1 MSIKFLYW
9 LFVGW
14 WIWPFKIMWW
24 TILLPYRL
32 YRLIRRS
39 HVNHFGTKYYS
50 ESPGMDGHDYEYC
63 CAELLRR
70 KGFSKVS
77 VTRGSGDQG
86 IDIIAYANKKKFG
99 IQCKFYSNPV
109 GNSAVQEAYTGAKF
123 YGCNVA
129 AVMTN
134 NGFTESAMELAAAT
148 GVLLWGNSTITYPV
162 HKVSLRFHILKI
174 AGILALGI
182 GVLGIALCIEF
193 SEGLKNLD
201 MFSLI
206 FCIIMSAAG
215 TLSVLQA
222 KVPAIWRYSCAL
234 YGVLAVL
241 IIPRAPEM
249 MLAIIFFAVMA
260 LFSLLLSRTPKEKLR
275 EEDQPEEP
283 PVLPEVCENDDH
295 PVEVPIL
302 LEDFETGEWFRHTM
316 PVEVASPPTTAP
328 IAKDPVKDPVKVEK
342 TERKYHR
349 EKRMSKKDLLVFAKM
364 CNAQME
370 HDEEMERYN
379 DMQK

>member
-39 HVNHFGTKYYS
+39 HVNHLGTKYYS

-241 IIPRAPEM
+241 IISRASETMPV
-249 MLAIIFFAVMA
+249 LITLAVMA
-260 LFSLLLSRTPKEKLR
+260 LLSLRLSRTPKEKLYD
-275 EEDQPEEP
+275 EEQAEEP
-283 PVLPEVCENDDH
+283 PVFPDTAEADNQ
-295 PVEVPIL
+295 PAEVPVL
-302 LEDFETGEWFRHTM
+302 PEDFESGDWFRHAM
-316 PVEVASPPTTAP
+316 PFEADSSPVAIP
-328 IAKDPVKDPVKVEK
+328 IAKDPEKVEK
-342 TERKYHR
+342 KERKYHM
-349 EKRMSKKDLLVFAKM
+349 EKRMSKKDLIAFAKM

-379 DMQK
+379 DMKK

>member
-14 WIWPFKIMWW
+14 WIWPFKIMWR
-24 TILLPYRL
+24 TVSLPYRL
-32 YRLIRRS
+32 YRWVRRS
-39 HVNHFGTKYYS
+39 RVNHFGTKYYS
-50 ESPGMDGHDYEYC
+50 DSPSMDGHDYEYY

-70 KGFSKVS
+70 KGFSRVS

-99 IQCKFYSNPV
+99 IQCKFYSKPV
-109 GNSAVQEAYTGAKF
+109 GNSAVQEACAGAMF

-134 NGFTESAMELAAAT
+134 NGFTESAVELAAAT

-162 HKVSLRFHILKI
+162 RRLPLRFRILRI
-174 AGILALGI
+174 AGALTFGI

-201 MFSLI
+201 VFSLI
-206 FCIIMSAAG
+206 YFILMSAVG

-222 KVPAIWRYSCAL
+222 KVPAIGRYSCAI

-283 PVLPEVCENDDH
+283 PVLPDVCVNDDQ
-295 PVEVPIL
+295 PAEVPIL
-302 LEDFETGEWFRHTM
+302 PEDFENGDWFRHTM
-316 PVEVASPPTTAP
+316 PVEISSPLVTAP
-328 IAKDPVKDPVKVEK
+328 LAKDPAKVEK
-342 TERKYHR
+342 KERKYRR
-349 EKRMSKKDLLVFAKM
+349 EKRMSKKELLVFAKM

-379 DMQK
+379 NMKK

>member
-14 WIWPFKIMWW
+14 WIWPFKIMWR
-24 TILLPYRL
+24 TVSLPYRL
-32 YRLIRRS
+32 YRWVRRS
-39 HVNHFGTKYYS
+39 RVNHFGTKYYS
-50 ESPGMDGHDYEYC
+50 DSPGMDGHDYEYY

-70 KGFSKVS
+70 KGFSRVS

-99 IQCKFYSNPV
+99 IQCKYYSKPV
-109 GNSAVQEAYTGAKF
+109 GNSAVQEACAGAMF

-134 NGFTESAMELAAAT
+134 NGFTESAVELAAAT

-162 HKVSLRFHILKI
+162 HKVPLKFRILRI
-174 AGILALGI
+174 AGILTLGI

-201 MFSLI
+201 VFSLVY
-206 FCIIMSAAG
+206 FIIMAISG

-222 KVPAIWRYSCAL
+222 KVPAIGRYSSML
-234 YGVLAVL
+234 YGVLAAL
-241 IIPRAPEM
+241 IIPRVSEM
-249 MLAIIFFAVMA
+249 IPAIIFFVAMV
-260 LFSLLLSRTPKEKLR
+260 LFSFCLVRKPKEKLY
-275 EEDQPEEP
+275 EEEQAEEP
-283 PVLPEVCENDDH
+283 PVLPDTNENDDQS
-295 PVEVPIL
+295 EDVPIL
-302 LEDFETGEWFRHTM
+302 PEDFETGDWFRHTM
-316 PVEVASPPTTAP
+316 PVEIASPPATAP
-328 IAKDPVKDPVKVEK
+328 IAKDPAKVEK
-342 TERKYHR
+342 KERKYHR

-379 DMQK
+379 NMKK

>member
-1 MSIKFLYW
+1 
-9 LFVGW
+9 
-14 WIWPFKIMWW
+14 
-24 TILLPYRL
+24 
-32 YRLIRRS
+32 
-39 HVNHFGTKYYS
+39 
-50 ESPGMDGHDYEYC
+50 MDGHDYEYC

-234 YGVLAVL
+234 YGVLAALIISRASETMPVL
-241 IIPRAPEM
+241 IT
-249 MLAIIFFAVMA
+249 LAVMA
-260 LFSLLLSRTPKEKLR
+260 LLSLRLSRTPKEKLY
-275 EEDQPEEP
+275 EEEQTEEP
-283 PVLPEVCENDDH
+283 PVFPDTTEADNQ
-295 PVEVPIL
+295 PTEVPVL
-302 LEDFETGEWFRHTM
+302 PEDFESGDWFHHVM
-316 PVEVASPPTTAP
+316 PFEADSSPVAIP
-328 IAKDPVKDPVKVEK
+328 IAKDPAKVEK
-342 TERKYHR
+342 KERKYHM
-349 EKRMSKKDLLVFAKM
+349 EKRMSKKDLIAFAKM
-364 CNAQME
+364 CNAQLE

-379 DMQK
+379 DMKK

>member
-24 TILLPYRL
+24 TISLPYRL
-32 YRLIRRS
+32 YRWIRRS
-39 HVNHFGTKYYS
+39 RVNHFGASYYS
-50 ESPGMDGHDYEYC
+50 DSPGMDGHNYEYY
-63 CAELLRR
+63 CAERLRR

-99 IQCKFYSNPV
+99 IQCKFYSKPV
-109 GNSAVQEAYTGAKF
+109 GNSAVQEACAGAMF

-148 GVLLWGNSTITYPV
+148 GVLLWGNNKITYPV
-162 HKVSLRFHILKI
+162 HKVPLRFRILRI

-182 GVLGIALCIEF
+182 GLLGIALCIEF

-201 MFSLI
+201 VFSLI

-222 KVPAIWRYSCAL
+222 KVPEIGRYSCAL
-234 YGVLAVL
+234 YGALAAL
-241 IIPRAPEM
+241 IIPRASEM
-249 MLAIIFFAVMA
+249 MPAIIFFAVMA
-260 LFSLLLSRTPKEKLR
+260 LLSMSLRQAPKEKLH
-275 EEDQPEEP
+275 EEDQHEEP
-283 PVLPEVCENDDH
+283 LVLPDVRENDDQ
-295 PVEVPIL
+295 PAEV
-302 LEDFETGEWFRHTM
+302 
-316 PVEVASPPTTAP
+316 
-328 IAKDPVKDPVKVEK
+328 
-342 TERKYHR
+342 
-349 EKRMSKKDLLVFAKM
+349 RMSKRDLLAFAKM

-379 DMQK
+379 DMKK

>member
-1 MSIKFLYW
+1 M
-9 LFVGW
+9 
-14 WIWPFKIMWW
+14 
-24 TILLPYRL
+24 
-32 YRLIRRS
+32 
-39 HVNHFGTKYYS
+39 NHFGASYYS
-50 ESPGMDGHDYEYC
+50 DSPGMDGHNYEYC

-99 IQCKFYSNPV
+99 IQCKFYSKPI
-109 GNSAVQEAYTGAKF
+109 GNSAVQEACAGAMF

-134 NGFTESAMELAAAT
+134 NGFTESAVELAAAT

-162 HKVSLRFHILKI
+162 RRVPLRFRILRI

-201 MFSLI
+201 VFSLVY
-206 FCIIMSAAG
+206 FIIMSAAG

-222 KVPAIWRYSCAL
+222 KAPAIGRYSCAI
-234 YGVLAVL
+234 YGVLTVL
-241 IIPRAPEM
+241 IIPRASEM
-249 MLAIIFFAVMA
+249 MPAIIFFAVMA
-260 LFSLLLSRTPKEKLR
+260 LFSIPPRRASKEKLH

-302 LEDFETGEWFRHTM
+302 PEDFETGEWFRHTM

-342 TERKYHR
+342 KERKYHR

-364 CNAQME
+364 CSAQME

-379 DMQK
+379 DMKK

>member
-14 WIWPFKIMWW
+14 WIWPFKIMWR
-24 TILLPYRL
+24 TVSLPYRL
-32 YRLIRRS
+32 YRWVRRS
-39 HVNHFGTKYYS
+39 RVNHFGTKYYS
-50 ESPGMDGHDYEYC
+50 DSPSMDGHDYEYY

-70 KGFSKVS
+70 KGFSKVR

-86 IDIIAYANKKKFG
+86 IDIIAYDNKKKFG
-99 IQCKFYSNPV
+99 IQCKFYSKPV
-109 GNSAVQEAYTGAKF
+109 GNSAVQEACAGAMF

-148 GVLLWGNSTITYPV
+148 GVLLWGNNKITYPV
-162 HKVSLRFHILKI
+162 HKVPLRFRILRI

-182 GVLGIALCIEF
+182 GLLGIALCIEF

-201 MFSLI
+201 VFSLI

-222 KVPAIWRYSCAL
+222 KVPEIGRYSCAL
-234 YGVLAVL
+234 YGALSAL
-241 IIPRAPEM
+241 IIPRASEM
-249 MLAIIFFAVMA
+249 MPAIIFFAVMA
-260 LFSLLLSRTPKEKLR
+260 LLSMSLRQAPKEKLH
-275 EEDQPEEP
+275 EEDQHKEP
-283 PVLPEVCENDDH
+283 LVLPDVRENDDQ
-295 PVEVPIL
+295 PAEV
-302 LEDFETGEWFRHTM
+302 
-316 PVEVASPPTTAP
+316 
-328 IAKDPVKDPVKVEK
+328 
-342 TERKYHR
+342 
-349 EKRMSKKDLLVFAKM
+349 RMSKRDLLAFAKM

-379 DMQK
+379 DMKK

>member
-14 WIWPFKIMWW
+14 WIWPFKIMWR
-24 TILLPYRL
+24 TVSLPYRL
-32 YRLIRRS
+32 YRWVRRS
-39 HVNHFGTKYYS
+39 RVNHFGTKYYS
-50 ESPGMDGHDYEYC
+50 DSPSMDGHDYEYY

-70 KGFSKVS
+70 KGFSRVS

-109 GNSAVQEAYTGAKF
+109 GNSAVQEACAGAMF

-148 GVLLWGNSTITYPV
+148 GVLLWGNNTITFPV
-162 HKVSLRFHILKI
+162 HKVPLKFRLLKI

-182 GVLGIALCIEF
+182 GVLGIALCIEYAKGA
-193 SEGLKNLD
+193 EKPD
-201 MFSLI
+201 VFSLI
-206 FCIIMSAAG
+206 FFII
-215 TLSVLQA
+215 LSIEGIFSILQA
-222 KVPAIWRYSCAL
+222 KAPAIGRYSCAL
-234 YGVLAVL
+234 CGVLVVL
-241 IIPRAPEM
+241 VVPRASEM
-249 MLAIIFFAVMA
+249 MPVIIFFAVMM
-260 LFSLLLSRTPKEKLR
+260 LFSLHPSRTSKEQLYEDEQT
-275 EEDQPEEP
+275 EE
-283 PVLPEVCENDDH
+283 
-295 PVEVPIL
+295 
-302 LEDFETGEWFRHTM
+302 
-316 PVEVASPPTTAP
+316 
-328 IAKDPVKDPVKVEK
+328 PVKVEK
-342 TERKYHR
+342 KERKYHR
-349 EKRMSKKDLLVFAKM
+349 EKRMSKKDLIAFAKM

-379 DMQK
+379 DMKK

>member
-24 TILLPYRL
+24 TISLPYRL
-32 YRLIRRS
+32 YRWIRRS
-39 HVNHFGTKYYS
+39 RVNHFGTKYYS
-50 ESPGMDGHDYEYC
+50 ESPGMDGHDYEYY

-70 KGFSKVS
+70 KGFSRVS

-134 NGFTESAMELAAAT
+134 NGFTESSMELAAAT
-148 GVLLWGNSTITYPV
+148 GVLLWGNNTITYPV
-162 HKVSLRFHILKI
+162 HRVPLRFHILRI

-201 MFSLI
+201 VFSLM
-206 FCIIMSAAG
+206 FCIIMSTAG

-222 KVPAIWRYSCAL
+222 KVPAIWRYACAL

-241 IIPRAPEM
+241 IVTRESKLMP
-249 MLAIIFFAVMA
+249 AIVFFAVMA
-260 LFSLLLSRTPKEKLR
+260 LFYLLLSRTPAEKLY
-275 EEDQPEEP
+275 EENQAEEP
-283 PVLPEVCENDDH
+283 LVFPDTTEADNQPTEVPVLPE
-295 PVEVPIL
+295 
-302 LEDFETGEWFRHTM
+302 DFESGDWFRHAM
-316 PVEVASPPTTAP
+316 PLEADSSPVAIP
-328 IAKDPVKDPVKVEK
+328 ITKDPAKVEK
-342 TERKYHR
+342 KERKYHR
-349 EKRMSKKDLLVFAKM
+349 EKRMSKKDLIAFAKM

-379 DMQK
+379 DMKK

>member
-24 TILLPYRL
+24 TISLPYRL
-32 YRLIRRS
+32 YRWIRRS
-39 HVNHFGTKYYS
+39 RVNHFGARYYS
-50 ESPGMDGHDYEYC
+50 DSPGMDGHNYEYY

-109 GNSAVQEAYTGAKF
+109 GNSAVQEACAGAMF

-148 GVLLWGNSTITYPV
+148 GVLLWGNSKITYPV
-162 HKVSLRFHILKI
+162 HKVSLRFRILRI

-193 SEGLKNLD
+193 SKGLKDLD
-201 MFSLI
+201 VFSLI
-206 FCIIMSAAG
+206 FCIIMSAVG

-222 KVPAIWRYSCAL
+222 KVPAIRRYSCAL
-234 YGVLAVL
+234 YGILAVL
-241 IIPRAPEM
+241 IISRASETMPVLII
-249 MLAIIFFAVMA
+249 LAAMV
-260 LFSLLLSRTPKEKLR
+260 LLSLRLSRTPKEKLY
-275 EEDQPEEP
+275 EEEQTEEP
-283 PVLPEVCENDDH
+283 PVFPDTTEADNQ
-295 PVEVPIL
+295 PAEVPIL
-302 LEDFETGEWFRHTM
+302 SDDFESGDWFRHTM
-316 PVEVASPPTTAP
+316 PFEADSSPVAIP
-328 IAKDPVKDPVKVEK
+328 ITKDPAKVEK
-342 TERKYHR
+342 KERKYYR
-349 EKRMSKKDLLVFAKM
+349 EKRMSKKDLIAFAKM

-379 DMQK
+379 DMKK

>member
-193 SEGLKNLD
+193 SEGLKNPD
-201 MFSLI
+201 MLSLI

-234 YGVLAVL
+234 YGVLAALIISRASETMPVL
-241 IIPRAPEM
+241 IT
-249 MLAIIFFAVMA
+249 LAVMA
-260 LFSLLLSRTPKEKLR
+260 LLSLRLSRTPKEKLY
-275 EEDQPEEP
+275 EEEQTEEP
-283 PVLPEVCENDDH
+283 PVFPDTTEADNQ
-295 PVEVPIL
+295 PTEVPVL
-302 LEDFETGEWFRHTM
+302 PEDFESGDWFRHTM
-316 PVEVASPPTTAP
+316 PFEADSSPVAIP
-328 IAKDPVKDPVKVEK
+328 ITKDPAKVEK
-342 TERKYHR
+342 KERKYHR
-349 EKRMSKKDLLVFAKM
+349 EKRMSKKDLIAFAKM

-379 DMQK
+379 DMKK

>member
-24 TILLPYRL
+24 TISLPYRL
-32 YRLIRRS
+32 YRWIRRS
-39 HVNHFGTKYYS
+39 RVNHFGARYYS
-50 ESPGMDGHDYEYC
+50 DSPGMDGHNYEYY

-86 IDIIAYANKKKFG
+86 IDIIAYGNKKKFG

-193 SEGLKNLD
+193 SEGLKKLD

-241 IIPRAPEM
+241 IISRASETMPV
-249 MLAIIFFAVMA
+249 LITLAVMA
-260 LFSLLLSRTPKEKLR
+260 LLSLRLSRTPKEKLY
-275 EEDQPEEP
+275 EEDQAEEP
-283 PVLPEVCENDDH
+283 PVFPDTAKADNQ
-295 PVEVPIL
+295 PTEVPGL
-302 LEDFETGEWFRHTM
+302 PEDFESGDWFRHAM
-316 PVEVASPPTTAP
+316 PFEADSSPVAIP
-328 IAKDPVKDPVKVEK
+328 IAKDPEKVEK
-342 TERKYHR
+342 KERKYHM
-349 EKRMSKKDLLVFAKM
+349 EKRMNKKDLIAFAKM

-379 DMQK
+379 DMKK

>member
-24 TILLPYRL
+24 TISLPYRL
-32 YRLIRRS
+32 YRRIRRS
-39 HVNHFGTKYYS
+39 RVNHFGARYYS
-50 ESPGMDGHDYEYC
+50 DSSGIDGHNYEYH

-86 IDIIAYANKKKFG
+86 IDIIAYANKRKFG
-99 IQCKFYSNPV
+99 IQCKYYSKPV
-109 GNSAVQEAYTGAKF
+109 GNSAVQEACAGAMF

-134 NGFTESAMELAAAT
+134 NGFTESAVELAAAT

-162 HKVSLRFHILKI
+162 RRVPLRFRILRI

-206 FCIIMSAAG
+206 YFIIMSAAG

-222 KVPAIWRYSCAL
+222 KTPAIGRYSCVL
-234 YGVLAVL
+234 YGVLAAL
-241 IIPRAPEM
+241 IIPRASEM
-249 MLAIIFFAVMA
+249 MPAVIFFAVMA
-260 LFSLLLSRTPKEKLR
+260 FFSLLLSRAPKENLH

-283 PVLPEVCENDDH
+283 PVLPDVCVNDDH

-302 LEDFETGEWFRHTM
+302 PEDFESGDWFHHIM
-316 PVEVASPPTTAP
+316 PIEVASPPVAAP
-328 IAKDPVKDPVKVEK
+328 IAKDPVKVKK
-342 TERKYHR
+342 KERKYHR
-349 EKRMSKKDLLVFAKM
+349 EKRMSKKDLLAFAKM
-364 CNAQME
+364 CNTQME

>member
-24 TILLPYRL
+24 TISLPYRL
-32 YRLIRRS
+32 YRWIRRS
-39 HVNHFGTKYYS
+39 RVNYFGTKYYS
-50 ESPGMDGHDYEYC
+50 EFPGMDGHDYEYY

-70 KGFSKVS
+70 KGFSRVS

-241 IIPRAPEM
+241 IISRASETMPV
-249 MLAIIFFAVMA
+249 LITLAVMA
-260 LFSLLLSRTPKEKLR
+260 LLSLRLSRTPKEKLY
-275 EEDQPEEP
+275 EEEQAEEP
-283 PVLPEVCENDDH
+283 PVFPDTAEADNQ
-295 PVEVPIL
+295 PTEVPGL
-302 LEDFETGEWFRHTM
+302 PEDFESGDWFRHAM
-316 PVEVASPPTTAP
+316 PFEADSSPVAIP
-328 IAKDPVKDPVKVEK
+328 IAKDPEKVEK
-342 TERKYHR
+342 EERKYHM
-349 EKRMSKKDLLVFAKM
+349 EKRMNKKDLIAFAKM

-379 DMQK
+379 DMKK

>member
-24 TILLPYRL
+24 TISLPYRL
-32 YRLIRRS
+32 YRWIRRS
-39 HVNHFGTKYYS
+39 RVNHFGTRYYS
-50 ESPGMDGHDYEYC
+50 DSPGMDGHNYEYY

-99 IQCKFYSNPV
+99 IQCKFYSKPV
-109 GNSAVQEAYTGAKF
+109 GNSAVQEACAGAMF

-134 NGFTESAMELAAAT
+134 NGFTESAVELAAAT

-162 HKVSLRFHILKI
+162 HRVPPGGRILRI
-174 AGILALGI
+174 AGALIFGL
-182 GVLGIALCIEF
+182 GVLGIALCVEF

-201 MFSLI
+201 VFSLI
-206 FCIIMSAAG
+206 YFILLSAAG
-215 TLSVLQA
+215 ILSVLQA
-222 KVPAIWRYSCAL
+222 KVPAIGRYSCAL
-234 YGVLAVL
+234 YGVLAAL
-241 IIPRAPEM
+241 IIPRASEM
-249 MLAIIFFAVMA
+249 MPAVIFFAVMA
-260 LFSLLLSRTPKEKLR
+260 FLSMSLRRAPKEKLH

-283 PVLPEVCENDDH
+283 PALPDMCENDDH

-302 LEDFETGEWFRHTM
+302 PEDFETRKWFRHTM
-316 PVEVASPPTTAP
+316 PIEVVSPPTTAP

-342 TERKYHR
+342 KERKYHR

>member
-24 TILLPYRL
+24 TISLPYRL
-32 YRLIRRS
+32 YRWIRRS
-39 HVNHFGTKYYS
+39 RVNHFGARYYS
-50 ESPGMDGHDYEYC
+50 DSPGMDGHNYEYY

-99 IQCKFYSNPV
+99 IQCKFYSKPV

-241 IIPRAPEM
+241 IISRASETMPV
-249 MLAIIFFAVMA
+249 LITLAVMA
-260 LFSLLLSRTPKEKLR
+260 LLSLRLSRTPKEKLY
-275 EEDQPEEP
+275 EEEQTEEP
-283 PVLPEVCENDDH
+283 PVFPDTTEADNQ
-295 PVEVPIL
+295 PTEVPVL
-302 LEDFETGEWFRHTM
+302 PEDFESGDWFRHAM
-316 PVEVASPPTTAP
+316 PFEADSSPVAIP
-328 IAKDPVKDPVKVEK
+328 IAKDPAKVEK
-342 TERKYHR
+342 KERKYHM
-349 EKRMSKKDLLVFAKM
+349 EKRMSKKDLIAFAKM

-379 DMQK
+379 DMKK